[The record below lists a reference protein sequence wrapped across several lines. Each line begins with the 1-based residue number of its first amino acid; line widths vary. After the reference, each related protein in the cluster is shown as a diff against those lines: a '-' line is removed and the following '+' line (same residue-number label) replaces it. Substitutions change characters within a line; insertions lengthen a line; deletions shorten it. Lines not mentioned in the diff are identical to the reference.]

1 MIDEMDISQEKGF
14 YGKQRA
20 LKVIE
25 NLQRRN
31 MNGYFAEN
39 RAEAL
44 SIAMGL
50 IPPNVVV
57 ARGDS
62 MSVDQIGL
70 LSEIIKRN
78 QNMIIDPFQTDA
90 EGHWPEESVRDRMM
104 RDTYSADVMIA
115 GSNAVTLD
123 GKLVNID
130 GAGNRVSA
138 MIFGP
143 KKVVLIIGVNKIV
156 KDVEAALD
164 RIHNYAAPVNAKRH
178 ALKHH
183 ADNFNTLPC
192 VKTGSCIECRSE
204 WKVCNYTVII
214 DGALP
219 KHKGRINVVLV
230 DEELGI

>member
-1 MIDEMDISQEKGF
+1 VIDEMDLSQEKAF

-25 NLQRRN
+25 NLQKRN

-44 SIAMGL
+44 SIAIGL
-50 IPPNVVV
+50 VPPGGVV

-70 LSEIIKRN
+70 LAEIIKRN
-78 QNMIIDPFQTDA
+78 QNKIIDPFETDG
-90 EGHWPEESVRDRMM
+90 EGNWPKERERMM
-104 RDTYSADVMIA
+104 RDTHFADIFIG
-115 GSNAVTLD
+115 GSNAITLD

-130 GAGNRVSA
+130 GSGNRVSA

-143 KKVVLIIGVNKIV
+143 NKVVLVVGVNKIV
-156 KDVEAALD
+156 KDVDAALE
-164 RIHNYAAPVNAKRH
+164 RIHNYAAPINAKRH

-183 ADNFNTLPC
+183 AENYHNLPC

-204 WKVCNYTVII
+204 WKICNYTVII

-230 DEELGI
+230 DEDLGI